1 VQTFEHNCLTS
12 FPSFAVIG
20 TPKVIQFESKF
31 SAKSDEERICGMKRK
46 RFSVEQIVTIVK
58 QAEMGCRLRVDSACA
73 NRGRL
78 TCKHTDSHDEKLSRR
93 A

>member
-58 QAEMGCRLRVDSACA
+58 QARWDAGCELIPHALIGA
-73 NRGRL
+73 G
-78 TCKHTDSHDEKLSRR
+78 
-93 A
+93 